1 MEAFSLRSSFSLQP
15 CPRCWWTRAT
25 GKQASSVSTLC
36 KTSGACGRRA
46 MQVASEMA
54 ALLWLF
60 ILVAVPPQ
68 WPGTW
73 TLVVICAGLETCC
86 MHLHQDI
93 RVVPQGGLCAL
104 GFKP

>member
-25 GKQASSVSTLC
+25 GAQAASVSTLC
-36 KTSGACGRRA
+36 TTSGACCMRG
-46 MQVASEMA
+46 MQPVSETA

-68 WPGTW
+68 WPVGYW
-73 TLVVICAGLETCC
+73 EKVIVC
-86 MHLHQDI
+86 HL
-93 RVVPQGGLCAL
+93 CWA
-104 GFKP
+104 